1 MMGERRA
8 FKDYFDG
15 DLVRRVGGWLREAEP
30 RFDHAGFVRRAS
42 RGLGSLE
49 MMGRVGHIADA
60 MRAALPGPTAVVVRA
75 LVASLPPPAQS
86 DDGITDYGY
95 ALWPYGEL
103 IARHGLDDVDASFA
117 AMVELTQRFSSE
129 FAVRPFL
136 AADPDDL
143 LDRLEALITHESEH
157 VRRWVS
163 EGTRTR
169 LPWGKRVPALE
180 ARLGRRLTM
189 LGALRRDPSRYVQR
203 SVANH
208 LGDVLKDDRERGL
221 ECLEAWA
228 AEDDARTAW
237 IVRHAARG
245 PLKEGDPRALALFGH
260 APSADL
266 SARLSARP
274 KRLVVGETVT
284 LTAHVTNTGE
294 QSHSARADYRL
305 ESPGAGAR
313 PIAKTFRLAD
323 LELGPGERA
332 ERAVRHAFVPR
343 TIRAVRP
350 GVHRFVLLL
359 NGLEA
364 ARADVRIDPRE

>member
-1 MMGERRA
+1 MTERKA

-15 DLVRRVGGWLREAEP
+15 ELIRRVGGWLRAAEP
-30 RFDHAGFVRRAS
+30 GFDHAGFVRRAS
-42 RGLGSLE
+42 RGLDALE

-60 MRAALPGPTAVVVRA
+60 MRGALPGPTAAVMRA
-75 LVASLPPPAQS
+75 LVASMPPPAAS
-86 DDGITDYGY
+86 GEGITDYGY

-103 IARHGLDDVDASFA
+103 IARHGLDDVDASFS
-117 AMVELTQRFSSE
+117 AMIELTQRFSSE

-136 AADPDDL
+136 AADPDGT
-143 LDRLEALITHESEH
+143 LDRLEALVAHESEH

-180 ARLGRRLTM
+180 ARVERRLAM

-208 LGDVLKDDRERGL
+208 LGDVLKDDRSRGL
-221 ECLEAWA
+221 DCLEAWA
-228 AEDDARTAW
+228 AEDDPRTAW
-237 IVRHAARG
+237 IVRHAARA

-260 APSADL
+260 TPSVEL
-266 SARLSARP
+266 SAKLVAKP
-274 KRLVVGETVT
+274 KRIRVGETVT
-284 LTAHVTNTGE
+284 LTARVTNGGDTPR
-294 QSHSARADYRL
+294 SVRVDYRL

-313 PIAKTFRLAD
+313 PNVKTFRFAD
-323 LELGPGERA
+323 LELGAGEGA
-332 ERAVRHAFVPR
+332 APEARHAFVPR

-350 GVHRFVLLL
+350 GAHRFTLLV
-359 NGLEA
+359 NGVEA
-364 ARADVRIDPRE
+364 ARADVRVEPGE